1 MTTTTT
7 DRKVFVTNRIART
20 LRQSGLGLTPGS
32 TVDEGTVREA
42 CRAIAGKRTRAVLDG
57 VASAP
62 SGAYVAVGGFCS
74 MPEGRVFW
82 ASRIRGTDRVHIQSD
97 PRVNS
102 TFTTASRD
110 ELHDGAIHVSDRTRG
125 ALLDSLESAYDADLA
140 RREAGLLR
148 ACGLEVRA

>member
-1 MTTTTT
+1 MTTTES
-7 DRKVFVTNRIART
+7 KVFVTNRVART
-20 LRQSGLGLTPGS
+20 LRQSGLALTPGS
-32 TVDEGTVREA
+32 TASEEDVRAA
-42 CRAIAGKRTRAVLDG
+42 CRAIAGKRTQAVLDA

-97 PRVNS
+97 HRVNS

-110 ELHDGAIHVSDRTRG
+110 ELRDGAIHVSDRTRG
-125 ALLDSLESAYDADLA
+125 AIMDGLESTYDADLA

-148 ACGLEVRA
+148 ACGLKAR